1 MIYPEFPKSGDTIGI
16 CAPSA
21 GVGAKLDS
29 FNFSIDTLRDCGF
42 EILETANVR
51 NEDYPSAPAD
61 IRGAEFNSMFENDDV
76 QMVLCASG
84 GDYCIEM
91 LPFIDQEIIKANPKW
106 FCGYSDPTSIEMLL
120 TTRLDIATIYG
131 SNAGSWDWR
140 PLHEFQETSLSVL
153 RGDIPVQHSY
163 DFYSSKGFDDE
174 TMTYEMDAPVEW
186 KLYVSEYG
194 HHTNDNTDEVSL
206 HSEAHL
212 IPADYLDVSG
222 RLIGGCIDVLDWIIG
237 TPYED
242 LEGFCRRYAGDG
254 FIWYFDNFE
263 LSPLLLQYA
272 LRKMQLKGLFENAKA
287 VIIGRTLI
295 PGDASDGDYLS
306 QLERVFVDINVPLIW
321 NADIG
326 HTKPSLT
333 IINGALGHLTY
344 NCGDASLSM
353 ELK

>member
-1 MIYPEFPKSGDTIGI
+1 MIYPAFPQKGDIIGI

-21 GVGAKLDS
+21 GVGVKLDS
-29 FNFSIDTLRDCGF
+29 FNLSIETLRECGF
-42 EILETANVR
+42 EIIETASVR
-51 NEDYPSAPAD
+51 NEDYPSAPAE
-61 IRGAEFNSMFENDDV
+61 IRGSEFNQMFADDNID
-76 QMVLCASG
+76 MVLCASG

-91 LPFIDQEIIKANPKW
+91 LPYIDQELVKANPKW

-120 TTRLDIATIYG
+120 TTKLDIATIYG

-153 RGDIPVQHSY
+153 KGDIPVQHSY
-163 DFYSSKGFDDE
+163 EYYSSKGFDDE

-186 KLYVSEYG
+186 TLLVPYEGELVES
-194 HHTNDNTDEVSL
+194 V
-206 HSEAHL
+206 A
-212 IPADYLDVSG
+212 LDVSG

-242 LEGFCRRYAGDG
+242 LEGFCERYADDG
-254 FIWYFDNFE
+254 LIWYFDNFE

-272 LRKMQLKGLFENAKA
+272 IRKMQLKGLFDNAKA

-295 PGDASDGDYLS
+295 PRDASDGDYIS
-306 QLERVFVDINVPLIW
+306 QLERVFVDMNVPLIW

-333 IINGALGHLTY
+333 IINGALGHLSY
-344 NCGDASLSM
+344 NRGAATLSM

>member
-1 MIYPEFPKSGDTIGI
+1 MIYPAFPQKGDIIGI

-21 GVGAKLDS
+21 GVGVKLDS
-29 FNFSIDTLRDCGF
+29 FNLSIETLRECGF
-42 EILETANVR
+42 EIIETASVR
-51 NEDYPSAPAD
+51 NENYPSAPAD
-61 IRGAEFNSMFENDDV
+61 IRGAEFNSMFADDSV
-76 QMVLCASG
+76 SMVLCASG

-91 LPFIDQEIIKANPKW
+91 LPYIDQELAKANPKW

-120 TTRLDIATIYG
+120 TTKMDIATIYG

-153 RGDIPVQHSY
+153 SGDIPVQHSY
-163 DFYSSKGFDDE
+163 EFYSSNGFDDE
-174 TMTYEMDAPVEW
+174 TMTYEMDAPVDW
-186 KLYVSEYG
+186 KLYVPDCSYRLV
-194 HHTNDNTDEVSL
+194 T
-206 HSEAHL
+206 
-212 IPADYLDVSG
+212 ADTLNVSG

-242 LEGFCRRYAGDG
+242 LEGFCRRYADDG
-254 FIWYFDNFE
+254 LIWYFDNFE

-272 LRKMQLKGLFENAKA
+272 IRKMQLKGLFDNAKA

-295 PGDASDGDYLS
+295 PRDASDGDYIS
-306 QLERVFVDINVPLIW
+306 QLERVFVDMNVPLIW

-333 IINGALGHLTY
+333 IINGALGHLSY
-344 NCGDASLSM
+344 NRGAATLSM